1 MVVEPGSREAFA
13 AAGLRMM
20 ADAAGRSAMGAR
32 GRAHA
37 ERAYDVERVA
47 DRFEEVMAAARA
59 AEGRAVTRQAL
70 VFQLFVLIYLQRL
83 AVPVGGLAISLPL
96 IATGAA
102 LAALAATRR
111 LTFSRTR
118 LVLFAVMGASAA
130 LSQAV
135 VRRARCRWRASRTSW
150 RSTSSTRCGWRW
162 TTGGYAAV
170 WRAFA
175 ALMVV
180 PAVLVV
186 AQYGWQL
193 REGPGSGLGLDFLF
207 PRRLLL
213 PGYVYQ
219 SSSEA
224 WRTWDRPNGV
234 FFLEPS
240 FCSAFLAL
248 AFLNEALWLRRRGLA
263 ALFLAALI
271 LCSGATG
278 LMLVAIAIGWRLRH
292 SRSAMLAIAATGLA
306 LVALIDSQLA
316 TLGRLAELS
325 RPGSSGYERLVLPL
339 ASFYRLVGDPGGW
352 LAGHGAGQ
360 ITADFGNA
368 WPMVKLTYEYGLPT
382 AVAWL
387 ALFVAAIGA
396 RENAGVRIAV
406 FVVFQ
411 FTGGYLLSPIMVLFV
426 ALACSMCAVSAERAG
441 LATGPRR
448 RGFAKP
454 PAAG

>member
-1 MVVEPGSREAFA
+1 M
-13 AAGLRMM
+13 
-20 ADAAGRSAMGAR
+20 
-32 GRAHA
+32 
-37 ERAYDVERVA
+37 
-47 DRFEEVMAAARA
+47 
-59 AEGRAVTRQAL
+59 TRRAL

-118 LVLFAVMGASAA
+118 LGLYAVMGASAA

-135 VRRARCRWRASRTSW
+135 VPGPVSLASIAYLMALYLVYTVRLEMDE
-150 RSTSSTRCGWRW
+150 
-162 TTGGYAAV
+162 GGTAAV

-219 SSSEA
+219 SSSEV

-292 SRSAMLAIAATGLA
+292 SRSAMLAVAATGLA
-306 LVALIDSQLA
+306 LVALINSQLA

-325 RPGSSGYERLVLPL
+325 RPGSSGYDRLVLPL

-360 ITADFGNA
+360 ITTDFGNA

-387 ALFVAAIGA
+387 ALFVAAVWG
-396 RENAGVRIAV
+396 RERAGFRIAV
-406 FVVFQ
+406 LVVFQ

-426 ALACSMCAVSAERAG
+426 ALACSMCAVQREGAG
-441 LATGPRR
+441 DSPGAPH
-448 RGFAKP
+448 GFAKP
-454 PAAG
+454 RPAG